1 VDVRDRLAGFVQTLP
16 LAHTIGIVSALAV
29 LAMAS
34 VLFVQWIT
42 TPAYTVL
49 YTGMDD
55 AAVANVIGEL
65 DALGVPYQLEGGGSR
80 VMVPRSQLYT
90 TRAALASA
98 GVGGATSPAGY
109 ELLDNQGLSISDF
122 RQRVDYQRAL
132 EGELARTL
140 MAMEGIDRASVH
152 LALPEEELFSER
164 QQPATASVLIG
175 TTRNLSEPEI
185 EAITFL
191 VSSSVEGLD
200 STNITVADARGTV
213 LHAPGDGA
221 GSTAV
226 TSRHMR
232 QTREFEE
239 ALSADLSRLLGTVTN
254 GTPASVVVRAT
265 LNYDEAET
273 QTETFN
279 PASQVALREQLSV
292 EQYDGTGIAPGGV
305 VGVDGGP
312 LGDIAGGE
320 STYAKDEQL
329 REYGVDRTT
338 ARTITAPGRVERLS
352 VAIVMDD
359 GTETGAVVPEI
370 AAVEQLVGA
379 ALQLDPARGDAIAVS
394 QLPLPA
400 PAELEVLPEE
410 QPTLLDLLPQ
420 IVAVIVLLLV
430 GLALF
435 LMSRRRKAVEALP
448 VATPT
453 RIAPTAPELLGGD
466 ETEALEPDPVAD
478 MQSEVAELVQ
488 RQPEEIAV
496 LLRGWL
502 ADRRSA

>member
-1 VDVRDRLAGFVQTLP
+1 VDVRDRLSGFVQTLP
-16 LAHTIGIVSALAV
+16 LAHKVGIVSALAV

-34 VLFVQWIT
+34 VLFIQWIT

-49 YTGMDD
+49 YAGMDD
-55 AAVANVIGEL
+55 SAVAGVISEL

-80 VMVPRSQLYT
+80 IMVPRDRLYT
-90 TRAALASA
+90 TRASLASA
-98 GVGGATSPAGY
+98 GVGGATTPAGY

-140 MAMEGIDRASVH
+140 MAMDGIDRASVH

-164 QQPATASVLIG
+164 QQPATASVLVATG
-175 TTRNLSEPEI
+175 RTLSEPEI

-191 VSSSVEGLD
+191 VSSSVEGL
-200 STNITVADARGTV
+200 SATNITVADARGTV

-239 ALSADLSRLLGTVTN
+239 ALSTDLSRMLATVTN
-254 GTPASVVVRAT
+254 GTPASVIVRAT
-265 LNYDEAET
+265 LNFDEAET
-273 QTETFN
+273 QTETYN
-279 PASQVALREQLSV
+279 PASQVALREQLST
-292 EQYDGTGIAPGGV
+292 EQFDGTGAAPGGI

-312 LGDIAGGE
+312 VGDIGTGGE

-329 REYGVDRTT
+329 REFGVDRTT
-338 ARTITAPGRVERLS
+338 ARTITAPGSVERLS

-359 GTETGAVVPEI
+359 GTETGAIVPDI
-370 AAVEQLVGA
+370 GAVEQLVGA

-400 PAELEVLPEE
+400 PAELEVLPEAE
-410 QPTLLDLLPQ
+410 PGCSTS
-420 IVAVIVLLLV
+420 
-430 GLALF
+430 
-435 LMSRRRKAVEALP
+435 SRRSSRSSSCCSSGSPCSSCPAAARP
-448 VATPT
+448 
-453 RIAPTAPELLGGD
+453 
-466 ETEALEPDPVAD
+466 
-478 MQSEVAELVQ
+478 S
-488 RQPEEIAV
+488 
-496 LLRGWL
+496 
-502 ADRRSA
+502 RRCRSSPPPG